1 MIKGNQL
8 KNIAALTRSMRP
20 YAKEMLLT
28 IISAFLKQGSML
40 GAAAL
45 TSYMVGLA
53 MQGQLSERFPQ
64 LFPILLLCILL
75 RAALY
80 YGEMWF
86 GHDVAFRVIRDFR
99 LALYKKVD
107 EISPAYLLRE
117 QSGRLG
123 QTLVGDV
130 EVLELFLA
138 HTFGAFIVA
147 VIVTITIMILLLGIS
162 PLLTVMMLVFALV
175 LGMVPYF
182 MKKRAEKQGFT
193 VREKL
198 AVANSVTVE
207 GIQGLRDLL
216 TLNAVNRYKEKNGAV
231 MTALYDAQLKYGK
244 RQGTES
250 LLTQV
255 AVGCFTVAVMG
266 VTAGL
271 VTSGRVDF
279 ALYPVAVIL
288 AAMVLSPVLEV
299 ANVAQSLGLV
309 FAAANRIQN
318 VLTATPAVRDEVKI
332 NSDLSSYDV
341 VFENVSFSYVKES
354 GDVLK
359 DISFSVKQGETVALV
374 GRSGAGKSTCTNLLL
389 RYWDTGAGKVKI
401 GGRDVSDISLEMLR
415 ETVSAVPQEAYL
427 FHTSIRDNI
436 RLGRPEATDAEVE
449 EAAKEARAHEFIMGL
464 PEGYDTITG
473 ERGFRLSGGQR
484 QRIAIARVL
493 LKDTPVVIFDEAVS
507 NLDTENER
515 YIQETLKTRLKGK
528 TALIIAH
535 RLSTILSADRIV
547 VLDAGRVVQIGTHDE
562 LIRQEGLY
570 KHLVTPQRKRG

>member
-1 MIKGNQL
+1 MNKGNQM

-28 IISAFLKQGSML
+28 IITAFLKQGSML

-53 MQGQLSERFPQ
+53 MQGQLSERFNQ
-64 LFPILLLCILL
+64 LFPILLICILL
-75 RAALY
+75 RAGLY

-147 VIVTITIMILLLGIS
+147 VIVTIVIMIVLLGIS
-162 PLLTVMMLVFALV
+162 PLLTLMMLVFALV

-198 AVANSVTVE
+198 AAANSVTVE
-207 GIQGLRDLL
+207 GIQGLRELL
-216 TLNAVNRYKEKNGAV
+216 TLNAVDRYKEKNSAA
-231 MTALYDAQLKYGK
+231 MTELYDAQLKYGK

-255 AVGCFTVAVMG
+255 AVGCFTVAVMA

-271 VTSGRVDF
+271 VTSGRIDF

-309 FAAANRIQN
+309 FAAAKRIQN
-318 VLTATPAVRDEVKI
+318 VLTATPAVRDEGKV
-332 NSDLSSYDV
+332 NSDLSSFDV
-341 VFENVSFSYVKES
+341 HFEKVSFSYVKES
-354 GDVLK
+354 GVVLK
-359 DISFSVKQGETVALV
+359 DVSFSVKQGETVALV

-401 GGRDVSDISLEMLR
+401 GGKDVRDISLERLR

-436 RLGRPEATDAEVE
+436 RLGRSDATDAEVE
-449 EAAKEARAHEFIMGL
+449 EAAKAARAHEFIMGL

-493 LKDTPVVIFDEAVS
+493 LKDTPIVIFDEAVS

-515 YIQETLKTRLKGK
+515 YIQETLKMRLKGK

-535 RLSTILSADRIV
+535 RLSTIMSADRIV
-547 VLDAGRVVQIGTHDE
+547 VLDGGRVVQTGTHDE
-562 LIRQEGLY
+562 LICQEGLY
-570 KHLVTPQRKRG
+570 KLLVTHQREQ